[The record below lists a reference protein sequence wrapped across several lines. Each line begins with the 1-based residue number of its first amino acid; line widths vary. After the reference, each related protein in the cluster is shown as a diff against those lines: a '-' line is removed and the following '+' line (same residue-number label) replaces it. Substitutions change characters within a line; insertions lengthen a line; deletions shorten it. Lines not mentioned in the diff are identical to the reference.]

1 MLEHIKLISFNFK
14 RFRMILR
21 SRSDAEGHM
30 STGYCKY
37 QGQAVRVFSRN
48 AA

>member
-1 MLEHIKLISFNFK
+1 MLEHIKLISFILKWFGI
-14 RFRMILR
+14 ILR

-37 QGQAVRVFSRN
+37 QGQAVRAFSRN